1 MLFDLLRGPRCQ
13 ARRNYRKIADWRL
26 GDGVTYKI
34 WVWQLGDIFVVG
46 VPGEPYT
53 ELQVMIREAVP
64 EKHVIV
70 SVNTNGATLARVPA
84 APVA

>member
-1 MLFDLLRGPRCQ
+1 M
-13 ARRNYRKIADWRL
+13 
-26 GDGVTYKI
+26 TYKI

-70 SVNTNGATLARVPA
+70 SVNTNG
-84 APVA
+84 VACFLPRTIICTWLDQA

>member
-1 MLFDLLRGPRCQ
+1 M
-13 ARRNYRKIADWRL
+13 
-26 GDGVTYKI
+26 I

-70 SVNTNGATLARVPA
+70 SVNTNGAALARVPA

>member
-1 MLFDLLRGPRCQ
+1 M
-13 ARRNYRKIADWRL
+13 
-26 GDGVTYKI
+26 TYKI
-34 WVWQLGDIFVVG
+34 WVWQLGEIFVVG

-70 SVNTNGATLARVPA
+70 SVNTNGAALARVPA
-84 APVA
+84 GPAA

>member
-1 MLFDLLRGPRCQ
+1 M
-13 ARRNYRKIADWRL
+13 
-26 GDGVTYKI
+26 TYKI

-70 SVNTNGATLARVPA
+70 SVNTNGAALARVPA
-84 APVA
+84 GRGLISLNSQILEN

>member
-1 MLFDLLRGPRCQ
+1 M
-13 ARRNYRKIADWRL
+13 
-26 GDGVTYKI
+26 TYKI

-70 SVNTNGATLARVPA
+70 SVNTNGATCRWLGSSLNSRFRTTRIE
-84 APVA
+84 

>member
-1 MLFDLLRGPRCQ
+1 M
-13 ARRNYRKIADWRL
+13 
-26 GDGVTYKI
+26 TYKI

-70 SVNTNGATLARVPA
+70 SVNTNGAALGPRLDKLELTDSRELSGG
-84 APVA
+84 